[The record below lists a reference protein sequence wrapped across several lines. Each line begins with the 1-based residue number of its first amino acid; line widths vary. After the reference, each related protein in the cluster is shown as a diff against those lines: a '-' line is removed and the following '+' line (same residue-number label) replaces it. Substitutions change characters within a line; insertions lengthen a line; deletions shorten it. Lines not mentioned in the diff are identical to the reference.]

1 MKLIYNDEEDCIY
14 CRILSIN
21 GKQIESESSFAPK
34 YKDLISR
41 NFECYSECRVLTK
54 DQFQSEVNALGFEY
68 DFKTDTFNES
78 RWEPRIGDTCY
89 LVDVNGRFIAGEF
102 IYDSCM
108 WHKLALKEGRI
119 FKTKSECESA
129 IEKIKNVLKSK

>member
-1 MKLIYNDEEDCIY
+1 VKLIYNDEEDCIY

-54 DQFQSEVNALGFEY
+54 DQFQYEVNALGFEY